1 MTFAIV
7 KVSPYRVGG
16 LVVPGAAPGV
26 LGRAADLMTFTL
38 ERLRDRG
45 VRDVTV
51 AYVRHPEAGW
61 SAVAGYRCDNIDE
74 LVIGDSLVRVSEKYA
89 ARFVPDGASPNPCE
103 DLWDQVEAA
112 DKRGE
117 ITRAFTEEIL
127 VLPEHGEADLY
138 VSLG

>member
-1 MTFAIV
+1 MTFTIV
-7 KVSPYRVGG
+7 KVGPYQVGG

-26 LGRAADLMTFTL
+26 LGPAADLMNFTL
-38 ERLRDRG
+38 ERLCERG
-45 VRDVTV
+45 VRDITV
-51 AYVRHPEAGW
+51 VYVRHLEAGW

-74 LVIGDSLVRVSEKYA
+74 LTIGDSLVRVSENYA
-89 ARFVPDGASPNPCE
+89 ARFVPEGGSSDRCE

-127 VLPEHGEADLY
+127 VLPERGEAELY
-138 VSLG
+138 VSLR